1 MKGVKKQSLVEL
13 AISRGFRVADENDPI
28 YTDGWVVISSISQ
41 ELERLAKEE
50 EGKNE
55 TEE

>member
-1 MKGVKKQSLVEL
+1 MKDVKKQSLVEL

-28 YTDGWVVISSISQ
+28 YTDGWVVISSVSK

>member
-1 MKGVKKQSLVEL
+1 MIEVKKGSLLER
-13 AISRGFRVADENDPI
+13 AISKGFRVADENDPI
-28 YTDGWVVISSISQ
+28 YTDGWVVISSVSQ

-55 TEE
+55 TDE

>member
-1 MKGVKKQSLVEL
+1 MKDVKKGSLVEL

-28 YTDGWVVISSISQ
+28 YTDGWVVISSVSK

-50 EGKNE
+50 VGKDE
-55 TEE
+55 TKE